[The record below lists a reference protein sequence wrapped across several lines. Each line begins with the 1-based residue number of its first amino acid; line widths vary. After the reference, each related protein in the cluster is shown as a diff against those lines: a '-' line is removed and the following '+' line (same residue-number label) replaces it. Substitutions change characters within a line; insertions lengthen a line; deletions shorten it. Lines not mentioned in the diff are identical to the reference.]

1 MIEIDSYKPRIADKL
16 LADNLL
22 AFGAVCVEGPM
33 WCGKTSTAER
43 QAKSK
48 CMIADPTETKN
59 ATLYLIS

>member
-1 MIEIDSYKPRIADKL
+1 MAEINSYKPRIADAL

-43 QAKSK
+43 QANSK
-48 CMIADPTETKN
+48 CMIADPTDNFANRKQVKD
-59 ATLYLIS
+59 